1 MAARSDVQ
9 TEMTLSTFREMPGQ
23 ISRAGFTLIEILVA
37 LLVVSVGM
45 LGVAGLF
52 VHSIQAG
59 RTAHFS
65 VQAVTLAA
73 DVADRIRANPR
84 AGAAYA
90 GAGIDSGCVTG
101 TAKCDAEQMAQH
113 DIFLWTTQVENL
125 LPGGEIHVQ
134 YDGGTLPAEYTIT
147 VGWNEPGQDR
157 RYVIT
162 IPVIEM

>member
-1 MAARSDVQ
+1 MI
-9 TEMTLSTFREMPGQ
+9 LSTLRGMP
-23 ISRAGFTLIEILVA
+23 SSMPWAGFTLIEILVA
-37 LLVVSVGM
+37 LVVVSVGM

-84 AGAAYA
+84 AGIAYA
-90 GAGIDSGCVTG
+90 GGGVDRGCVMG
-101 TAKCDAEQMAQH
+101 TVHCNAEQMARH
-113 DIFLWTTQVENL
+113 DIFSWTTQVERL
-125 LPGGEIHVQ
+125 LPEGEIRVQ
-134 YDGGTLPAEYTIT
+134 YDGSTQPSEYTIT

-157 RYVIT
+157 RYTIT
-162 IPVIEM
+162 IPVIEI

>member
-1 MAARSDVQ
+1 
-9 TEMTLSTFREMPGQ
+9 MTLSTFKWAPSRMP
-23 ISRAGFTLIEILVA
+23 RAGFTLIEILVA
-37 LLVVSVGM
+37 LVVVSIGM

-65 VQAVTLAA
+65 VRAVTLAA

-90 GAGIDSGCVTG
+90 GAGIDSGCVLG
-101 TAKCDAEQMAQH
+101 DINCDAEQMARH
-113 DIFLWTTQVENL
+113 DIHTWTTQVESL
-125 LPGGEIHVQ
+125 LPGGEIRVQ
-134 YDGGTLPAEYTIT
+134 YDGGTLPSEYTIT

-157 RYVIT
+157 RYAIT